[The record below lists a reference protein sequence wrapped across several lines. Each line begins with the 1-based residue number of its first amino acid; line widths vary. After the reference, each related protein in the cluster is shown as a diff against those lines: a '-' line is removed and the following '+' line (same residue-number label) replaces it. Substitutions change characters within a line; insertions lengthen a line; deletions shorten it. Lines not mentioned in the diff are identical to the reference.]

1 MTLKTSVKDL
11 NYSLKKMIMK
21 KSKEL
26 KISNRT
32 QVFTNAKDNLTKIS
46 TRPLGEDF
54 YNFNNDD
61 TELDTKQYSNENRF
75 N

>member
-1 MTLKTSVKDL
+1 
-11 NYSLKKMIMK
+11 MK

-26 KISNRT
+26 EISNRT
-32 QVFTNAKDNLTKIS
+32 QVFTNAKDNLTEIS

-61 TELDTKQYSNENRF
+61 TELDTTGIPIKTDSTN
-75 N
+75 

>member
-1 MTLKTSVKDL
+1 
-11 NYSLKKMIMK
+11 MK

-26 KISNRT
+26 EISNQT
-32 QVFTNAKDNLTKIS
+32 QVFTNAKDNLSEIS

-61 TELDTKQYSNENRF
+61 TELDTKGISKKTDPTN
-75 N
+75 